1 MRRRKT
7 YQVKDRPPP
16 AHLASTPHLP
26 DPSSTASVQVCFGFH
41 LLFDIFLL
49 QSEGW
54 DDSELFPSFAKLE
67 LGRTKIDTGQQ
78 FLQWIHKVEESLGA
92 EQDQPYLAH
101 QAELERQQVITGGL
115 QGEVRGTLDLL
126 DSLSTQYQEV
136 SRRTT
141 SLHEACQH
149 LLEEQQ
155 QLAQLDKELQERL
168 SVFQVEPFWVL
179 KGKHHVL

>member
-1 MRRRKT
+1 MRKSEN
-7 YQVKDRPPP
+7 QVKDRPPP

-26 DPSSTASVQVCFGFH
+26 DPSSTASVQVSLGSH
-41 LLFDIFLL
+41 LVFTVSL
-49 QSEGW
+49 QSEGG
-54 DDSELFPSFAKLE
+54 DDSDLFPSFAKLE

-101 QAELERQQVITGGL
+101 QAELERQQAITGGL
-115 QGEVRGTLDLL
+115 QGEVGGTLDLL
-126 DSLSTQYQEV
+126 DSLSSQYQEV

-168 SVFQVEPFWVL
+168 SVFQVESIWVL
-179 KGKHHVL
+179 ERHVMEV

>member
-1 MRRRKT
+1 MSRF
-7 YQVKDRPPP
+7 
-16 AHLASTPHLP
+16 SFG
-26 DPSSTASVQVCFGFH
+26 SSLCF
-41 LLFDIFLL
+41 LLFSL
-49 QSEGW
+49 QSEGG
-54 DDSELFPSFAKLE
+54 DDSDLFPSFAKLE

-101 QAELERQQVITGGL
+101 QAELERQQAITGGL
-115 QGEVRGTLDLL
+115 QGEVGGTLDLL
-126 DSLSTQYQEV
+126 ESLSSQYQEV

-168 SVFQVEPFWVL
+168 SVFQVKSSWVAL
-179 KGKHHVL
+179 DMYVQS

>member
-1 MRRRKT
+1 M
-7 YQVKDRPPP
+7 
-16 AHLASTPHLP
+16 
-26 DPSSTASVQVCFGFH
+26 
-41 LLFDIFLL
+41 L
-49 QSEGW
+49 QSEGG
-54 DDSELFPSFAKLE
+54 DDSDLFPSFAKLE

-101 QAELERQQVITGGL
+101 QAELERQQAITGGL

-126 DSLSTQYQEV
+126 DSLSSQYQEV

-168 SVFQVEPFWVL
+168 SVFQVKPFWVL
-179 KGKHHVL
+179 EENTQYALDIF

>member
-1 MRRRKT
+1 M
-7 YQVKDRPPP
+7 
-16 AHLASTPHLP
+16 
-26 DPSSTASVQVCFGFH
+26 
-41 LLFDIFLL
+41 
-49 QSEGW
+49 QSEGG
-54 DDSELFPSFAKLE
+54 DDSDLFPSFAKLE

-78 FLQWIHKVEESLGA
+78 FLQWIHKVRLSLTLHQLLSLSQVEESLGA

-101 QAELERQQVITGGL
+101 QAELERQQAITGGL
-115 QGEVRGTLDLL
+115 QGEVGGTLDLL
-126 DSLSTQYQEV
+126 NNLSTQYQEV

-168 SVFQVEPFWVL
+168 SVFQVGIAYFNQLLGRLSILTL
-179 KGKHHVL
+179 KTLLIILLFDRA